1 MSGSS
6 FGSVTDGETDIS
18 GDTLGI
24 SMPREP
30 VEDRRTSIKDRGFR
44 LDTVGAGVDPSVNS
58 ATFARGVMPG
68 LR

>member
-1 MSGSS
+1 M
-6 FGSVTDGETDIS
+6 DEETDIS
-18 GDTLGI
+18 GDTPGI

-30 VEDRRTSIKDRGFR
+30 VEDRRTSIKERGFG
-44 LDTVGAGVDPSVNS
+44 LDNMNGEIDPDVDS